1 MSSVTAMTE
10 PVGCSVQGCEQ
21 PAAASL
27 QIRSLCREHF
37 LFTCQEQ
44 LEQCRRWQE
53 DRLSANHRTAES
65 VRQFLAECSLQVA
78 DLALNGK
85 ELKSLERDQLLDIL
99 LRATDLFRHLR
110 QRPRFPASIPVQ
122 LRWEKPGC
130 AWEEQTRTKH
140 LSSGGALLE
149 CRHPLRPGE
158 ILLVVRTDTGRQ
170 AKARVVWRRRELGR
184 RQEIGIEFLD
194 CENFWDLF
202 WDLDESGEVH

>member
-10 PVGCSVQGCEQ
+10 PVGCSVQGCKQ

-27 QIRSLCREHF
+27 QVRSLCREHF
-37 LFTCQEQ
+37 LFTCHEQ
-44 LEQCRRWQE
+44 LELCRRWQE
-53 DRLSANHRTAES
+53 DRLSGNHRTAES
-65 VRQFLAECSLQVA
+65 VRQLLAECSLQVA

-85 ELKSLERDQLLDIL
+85 KLKSLERDQLLDIL
-99 LRATDLFRHLR
+99 LRASDLSLQLR
-110 QRPRFPASIPVQ
+110 QRPRFAASIPVR

-158 ILLVVRTDTGRQ
+158 ILLVARTDTGRQ

-194 CENFWDLF
+194 CDNFWDLF
-202 WDLDESGEVH
+202 WDLDESGDLH